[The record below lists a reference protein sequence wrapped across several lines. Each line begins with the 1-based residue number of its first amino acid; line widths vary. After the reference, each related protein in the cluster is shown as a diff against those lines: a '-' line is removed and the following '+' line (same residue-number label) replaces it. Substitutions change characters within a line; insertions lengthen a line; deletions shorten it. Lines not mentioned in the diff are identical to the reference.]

1 MVLSSNKRH
10 GGLFVGACMRFC
22 DRIILLALIAL
33 WLGCDRPD
41 YVRQGIDTF
50 QFSGRT
56 MGTTYGIKGWF
67 QESLGT
73 EVQNQAT
80 LQQQVDRLLAKINA
94 QMSTYLPDSELSRFN
109 SAPPGQWF
117 LVSPETAFVVTEA
130 IKYHKLT
137 SGALDVT
144 IGPLLRLWG
153 FGPQTG
159 ERPPPSYP
167 PDQEH
172 LHVVL
177 QYVGCDHLKVRADPP
192 ALQKDI
198 EGVEIDL
205 SSLAKGYAVD
215 QIVALLRHQGVA
227 GVMVEIGGEVRAVG
241 HRPDGTA
248 WRIGI
253 ENPMPYGRK
262 ISHVVRLRDNAL
274 ATSGDY
280 RNFQQSQ
287 GETFSHIINP
297 RTGQSLPTQG
307 ASVTV
312 CGTSCL
318 EADALATALL
328 LMGAERGVLWCEQN
342 SVAALF
348 LTLKAGKVV
357 EQYSPLFLRYT
368 R

>member
-1 MVLSSNKRH
+1 
-10 GGLFVGACMRFC
+10 MRSC
-22 DRIILLALIAL
+22 DRIILLASAAL

-41 YVRQGIDTF
+41 NVGQRFNTF
-50 QFSGRT
+50 QFAGRT

-67 QESLGT
+67 QESPGSKLP
-73 EVQNQAT
+73 NRAT
-80 LQQQVDRLLAKINA
+80 LQQQVDRLLGRMNA
-94 QMSTYLPDSELSRFN
+94 QMSTYLPDSELSQFN
-109 SAPPGQWF
+109 AAPAGQWF
-117 LVSPETAFVVTEA
+117 SVSPETAFVVAEA

-137 SGALDVT
+137 NGALDVT

-153 FGPQTG
+153 FGTQTG
-159 ERPPPSYP
+159 GRSPPPHP
-167 PDQEH
+167 PDQER
-172 LHVVL
+172 LRAVL
-177 QYVGCDHLKVRADPP
+177 QYVGCGHLQVRADPP
-192 ALQKDI
+192 ALQKDV

-215 QIVALLRHQGVA
+215 QVVALLRHQGVA
-227 GVMVEIGGEVRAVG
+227 GMMVEIGGEVRTAG
-241 HRPDGTA
+241 HRPDETA

-262 ISHVVRLRDNAL
+262 VVHVVRLRDNAL

-280 RNFQQSQ
+280 RNFQQSH
-287 GETFSHIINP
+287 GETFSHIIDP

-328 LMGAERGVLWCEQN
+328 VMGAERGLVWCEQN

-357 EQYSPLFLRYT
+357 EQCSPLFLRYT

>member
-1 MVLSSNKRH
+1 MQSCAR
-10 GGLFVGACMRFC
+10 
-22 DRIILLALIAL
+22 ILLLVSAGL
-33 WLGCDRPD
+33 WCGCDRPD
-41 YVRQGIDTF
+41 NVGKGIDTF
-50 QFSGRT
+50 EFVGHT

-67 QESLGT
+67 QETPGT
-73 EVQNQAT
+73 DVPNQAA
-80 LQQQVDRLLAKINA
+80 LQQQVDRLLTKINA
-94 QMSTYLPDSELSRFN
+94 QMSTYLPDSELSQFN
-109 SAPPGQWF
+109 AAPAGQWF
-117 LVSPETAFVVTEA
+117 SVSPETAFVVAEA

-153 FGPQTG
+153 FGTQTG
-159 ERPPPSYP
+159 GRSPPPHP
-167 PDQEH
+167 PDQKR
-172 LHVVL
+172 LRDVL
-177 QYVGCDHLKVRADPP
+177 KYVGCDHLQVRADPP

-198 EGVEIDL
+198 EGVEVDL

-215 QIVALLRHQGVA
+215 QVLALLRHQGVA
-227 GVMVEIGGEVRAVG
+227 GVMVEIGGEVRAAG

-253 ENPMPYGRK
+253 ETPTPYSRK
-262 ISHVVRLRDNAL
+262 VFHVVRLRDNAL

-280 RNFQQSQ
+280 RNVQHSH
-287 GETFSHIINP
+287 GKTFSHIIDP

-328 LMGAERGVLWCEQN
+328 LMGAERGVVWCEQN

-348 LTLKAGKVV
+348 LTLKDGKVV
-357 EQYSPLFLRYT
+357 EQCSPLFLRYT

>member
-1 MVLSSNKRH
+1 MMLSGNTRQA
-10 GGLFVGACMRFC
+10 GLIAGAGRCSC
-22 DRIILLALIAL
+22 DGVILLASIAF
-33 WLGCDRPD
+33 WLGCDRPNNEGHD
-41 YVRQGIDTF
+41 IDAF
-50 QFSGRT
+50 QFAGRT
-56 MGTTYGIKGWF
+56 MGTTYQIKGWF
-67 QESLGT
+67 QKVPGRK
-73 EVQNQAT
+73 VPNQTT
-80 LQQQVDRLLAKINA
+80 LQQQVDRLLDKINA

-109 SAPPGQWF
+109 AAPAGEWF
-117 LVSPETAFVVTEA
+117 LVSPETAFVVAEA

-153 FGPQTG
+153 FGAQTAG
-159 ERPPPSYP
+159 RPPPSYP
-167 PDQEH
+167 PDQQE
-172 LHVVL
+172 LDAVL
-177 QYVGCDHLKVRADPP
+177 KYVGSSHLQVRADPP
-192 ALQKDI
+192 ALQKDM

-215 QIVALLRHQGVA
+215 QIVALLRDQGA
-227 GVMVEIGGEVRAVG
+227 SGVMVEIGGEVCAAG

-253 ENPMPYGRK
+253 ENPTTYGRTVF
-262 ISHVVRLRDNAL
+262 HVVRLRDNAL

-280 RNFQQSQ
+280 RNFHQSP

-297 RTGQSLPTQG
+297 RTGQSLSAQG

-328 LMGAERGVLWCEQN
+328 LMGAERGVIWCEQN

-348 LTLKAGKVV
+348 LTQKAGKVV
-357 EQYSPLFLRYT
+357 EQCSPLFLRYT